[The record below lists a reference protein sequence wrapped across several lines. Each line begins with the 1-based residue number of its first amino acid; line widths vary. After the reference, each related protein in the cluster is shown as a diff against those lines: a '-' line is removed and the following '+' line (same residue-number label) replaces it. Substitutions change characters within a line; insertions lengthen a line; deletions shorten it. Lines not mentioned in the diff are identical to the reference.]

1 MQIKAITVNAAGT
14 IAAERGIQGN
24 GASGVNQVKAE
35 NGNVFGPEYK
45 VTISREGKNL
55 SKRQTGA
62 ETQSVKEERRL
73 LRQQD
78 EEEFAKGIRD
88 GYREK
93 LNEID
98 KQITEYNTS
107 HAKIKMKKVLHDA
120 ALMDETVE
128 EQQKLRTAIER
139 QKEFQ
144 AEESQRRAREAQ
156 QMADQSAQYREEID
170 ENNRE
175 LLTLLKTMEEAE
187 KAEDEQEN
195 GGAKGGGSST
205 SETGNSAGNAIKASA
220 AQFMSSSIN
229 GERIVE
235 EMLTGVEESGRWFI
249 DTADSITQNMLQRTS
264 DIRAALDDEAFSDDQ
279 IAEMMQSLQEGL
291 ALDYD
296 NVRDFRGFGL
306 QVMRDT
312 REAKIQHVA
321 ADPLKG
327 MQQTKRSMALSAVDA
342 ALGEARQGSL
352 DETSRALA
360 DEVKKLIDERND
372 VDRTPRDE
380 EEVKEEAKEEAKEEQ
395 SEQVED
401 GEQAGTQ
408 EKLLQP
414 KEQDRGSI

>member
-14 IAAERGIQGN
+14 MAAERGIQGN
-24 GASGVNQVKAE
+24 GALGVNQVKTE

-55 SKRQTGA
+55 SKRQAGA

-107 HAKIKMKKVLHDA
+107 HAKVKMKKVLHDA

-156 QMADQSAQYREEID
+156 QMADQSAQYRQEID

-264 DIRAALDDEAFSDDQ
+264 DIRAALDNEAFSDDQ
-279 IAEMMQSLQEGL
+279 IAEMMQSLQEGV

-380 EEVKEEAKEEAKEEQ
+380 EEVKEEAKEEQ

>member
-14 IAAERGIQGN
+14 MAAERGIQGN
-24 GASGVNQVKAE
+24 GASGVDQVKAE

-55 SKRQTGA
+55 SRRQAGA
-62 ETQSVKEERRL
+62 ETQSVKEERML
-73 LRQQD
+73 LRRQ
-78 EEEFAKGIRD
+78 EEAELAREIRD

-98 KQITEYNTS
+98 KQITDYNTS

-128 EQQKLRTAIER
+128 EQQKLRTAMAK

-144 AEESQRRAREAQ
+144 SEESQRRAREAQ
-156 QMADQSAQYREEID
+156 QMAEQSAQYREEIN
-170 ENNRE
+170 ENNRD
-175 LLTLLKTMEEAE
+175 LLTLLKAMEEAE

-195 GGAKGGGSST
+195 GEAEGGGSSM
-205 SETGNSAGNAIKASA
+205 SDTGNSAGNAMKSSA

-229 GERIVE
+229 RESVVE
-235 EMLTGVEESGRWFI
+235 EMLTGVEGSGRWFL
-249 DTADSITQNMLQRTS
+249 DTADSITQNILRRTS
-264 DIRAALDDEAFSDDQ
+264 DIRAALDDEAFSDGQ

-312 REAKIQHVA
+312 REAKIQHIA
-321 ADPLKG
+321 DDPLKG
-327 MQQTKRSMALSAVDA
+327 MQQTKRSMLLSAADA
-342 ALGEARQGSL
+342 VLGETRQGSL
-352 DETSRALA
+352 DKASRELA
-360 DEVKKLIDERND
+360 DEVKKMIDERND
-372 VDRTPRDE
+372 VDRSPQD
-380 EEVKEEAKEEAKEEQ
+380 KEEAKEEQ
-395 SEQVED
+395 PKQVEG
-401 GEQAGTQ
+401 GERDGTQ

-414 KEQDRGSI
+414 KEQDRESI